1 MSALVYENVEKS
13 FGGVH
18 ALSDL
23 NIRFET
29 GRIYSIIGPNGA
41 GKSTAVNLAAGS
53 YRASAGRIRLGET
66 DITDLPKHRIAQ
78 LGLARTYQNI
88 RLFDEMTVVENLEVA
103 WAWREVGSIWREV
116 LFPRFRDHR
125 VRSRR
130 DTIDRVLES
139 VGLHSLAEQMAGS
152 LAYGQQ
158 KRAEIARALVG
169 DPRVLMLDEPAA
181 GLNPAESAELQT
193 LLTRFRSP
201 DRTLVI
207 IEHDMELVMAV
218 SDWIYVL
225 HQGRLLKAGT
235 PDEIKQDAA
244 VQEAYLGTV
253 AESEQLRHAAVHLP
267 TRVRIRAQADLVRHR
282 Y

>member
-116 LFPRFRDHR
+116 LFPGSGTIGYARGATPSTGSSRASACTASPSR
-125 VRSRR
+125 WRGAWPTGSRSGRRSRGR
-130 DTIDRVLES
+130 W
-139 VGLHSLAEQMAGS
+139 
-152 LAYGQQ
+152 
-158 KRAEIARALVG
+158 
-169 DPRVLMLDEPAA
+169 
-181 GLNPAESAELQT
+181 SA
-193 LLTRFRSP
+193 
-201 DRTLVI
+201 I
-207 IEHDMELVMAV
+207 
-218 SDWIYVL
+218 
-225 HQGRLLKAGT
+225 
-235 PDEIKQDAA
+235 
-244 VQEAYLGTV
+244 LGF
-253 AESEQLRHAAVHLP
+253 
-267 TRVRIRAQADLVRHR
+267 
-282 Y
+282 